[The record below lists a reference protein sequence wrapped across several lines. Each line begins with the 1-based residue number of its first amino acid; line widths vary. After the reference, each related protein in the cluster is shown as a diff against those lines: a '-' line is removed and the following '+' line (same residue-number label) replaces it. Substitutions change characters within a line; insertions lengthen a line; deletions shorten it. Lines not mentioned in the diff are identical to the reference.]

1 MDCALDSLLGI
12 ISILI
17 SVMPEEMA
25 CLTVSGFL
33 KGSATQI
40 TTVPSEICDKS
51 GALIETIN
59 SQDKTSSREHIL
71 PPLASYSSFEWFA
84 FNPESSSMNT
94 SNPDLDNLGIE
105 LGTKATLI
113 SPSGSLR
120 TPSRMISLV
129 GLRPRLI
136 FRDVSAY

>member
-1 MDCALDSLLGI
+1 M
-12 ISILI
+12 SILI

-33 KGSATQI
+33 KGSATQM
-40 TTVPSEICDKS
+40 TTVPSEIRDKS
-51 GALIETIN
+51 GAEMDTIV
-59 SQDKTSSREHIL
+59 SQDNTSSVGHIF
-71 PPLASYSSFEWFA
+71 PPLFSYSSFEWFA
-84 FNPESSSMNT
+84 LTPASSSMKT

-105 LGTKATLI
+105 LGTIATLI